1 MPYNQYTEAFKFEF
15 LENAV
20 KMICL
25 KRTVF
30 TRKELEDLLETFDCL
45 FFKKYPFA
53 GNKIAFKKEYKVQ
66 KQPLS
71 DENDDCSTLFLLS
84 SDRKTFTRSFS
95 RE

>member
-1 MPYNQYTEAFKFEF
+1 LPYNRYTEAFKFEF

-45 FFKKYPFA
+45 FFKKYLFA
-53 GNKIAFKKEYKVQ
+53 GNEVAFKEGYKVH

-71 DENDDCSTLFLLS
+71 LMRTTTVQPYFY
-84 SDRKTFTRSFS
+84 
-95 RE
+95 